1 MSLWDTGI
9 ATAVGAFVGGG
20 VVLAS
25 NIQTARMAE
34 RRDRNE
40 WERRRADIRTD
51 EQRAAIKDLQDA
63 ISRYART
70 VAQIQ
75 HADTMLSRLGGVYGT
90 ARLEDGL
97 AEASREAVGLVG
109 RLESRVGDADLR
121 ALSEQVRTVGTLVVS
136 AKVRDDA
143 LQGIATMSKLNEG
156 FNERVSELL
165 DKL

>member
-20 VVLAS
+20 VVLAG
-25 NIQTARMAE
+25 NIQTARIAE

-63 ISRYART
+63 IARYART

-75 HADTMLSRLGGVYGT
+75 HADTMRDRQGVAYGT
-90 ARLEDGL
+90 GRNADGL
-97 AEASREAVGLVG
+97 GEESREAVGLVA

-121 ALSEQVRTVGTLVVS
+121 AVAEQMRIAGNSVLD
-136 AKVRDDA
+136 AKVEDDA
-143 LQGIATMSKLNEG
+143 LQGDRKS
-156 FNERVSELL
+156 VV
-165 DKL
+165 